1 MLCYLKPGRGWRSHT
16 WTQACLAFGSPLSR
30 GQEWQEFSPAAP
42 SLGQPLP
49 FQRPLSGENGQ
60 KARSGSFKAPPSPP
74 SPAHVTRGGRAPAR
88 PPAQAAMAA
97 AAGAAAAAAAEVRKG
112 RGRGGCMPA
121 RAPGGSARPC
131 NAPGVQRGRGARAG
145 LAAIRRA
152 STGGG

>member
-1 MLCYLKPGRGWRSHT
+1 MQKPHLDPGVPRLRFPAGLRPGMEGILPCRPQPRT
-16 WTQACLAFGSPLSR
+16 ATAVSPK
-30 GQEWQEFSPAAP
+30 
-42 SLGQPLP
+42 
-49 FQRPLSGENGQ
+49 PLSGEKGQ
-60 KARSGSFKAPPSPP
+60 KERTGSFKAPLSPP

-145 LAAIRRA
+145 LAALRRA